1 MSLHR
6 YSGHHGYL
14 AFHRNLHAALQ
25 GDAISASRGVMMP
38 EAINRQVT
46 GDLPVFPAGEGK
58 GGVFSPLP
66 NDVKEGK
73 LRAHAMQAI
82 LVAPQAL
89 YELWRD
95 VESAPLWMECLVS
108 VNLTGAL
115 LKHVENGGHRSD
127 VSHLAPLRHR

>member
-1 MSLHR
+1 
-6 YSGHHGYL
+6 
-14 AFHRNLHAALQ
+14 
-25 GDAISASRGVMMP
+25 MMP
-38 EAINRQVT
+38 EVINRQVT

-73 LRAHAMQAI
+73 LRAHAMQTI

-89 YELWRD
+89 HELWRD

-115 LKHVENGGHRSD
+115 LKHVENGDIDPTFLISHRCGID
-127 VSHLAPLRHR
+127 EVPDLYRMWRDQQDAVTKIVIDPWADILGQPVA